1 MLEQRRTL
9 TLDQALRAGELIAA
23 RLCRRTSRDRTLLIA
38 SFIGCRGEV
47 DTAPVNEALL
57 KQGHTLCF
65 PAVDPACPGRMDF
78 YFCRGSLI
86 KNRWGIPE
94 PRRQEE
100 CRVSAAR
107 IGLML
112 LPLTAFDLQGRRL
125 GMGGGYYDRYIPAL
139 RPDCTL
145 TGLAWDFQLAN
156 EVPSEPWDRRLD
168 EVITPAREFV
178 FAAAASP

>member
-1 MLEQRRTL
+1 M
-9 TLDQALRAGELIAA
+9 
-23 RLCRRTSRDRTLLIA
+23 
-38 SFIGCRGEV
+38 
-47 DTAPVNEALL
+47 
-57 KQGHTLCF
+57 
-65 PAVDPACPGRMDF
+65 
-78 YFCRGSLI
+78 
-86 KNRWGIPE
+86 
-94 PRRQEE
+94 
-100 CRVSAAR
+100 SAAR

-178 FAAAASP
+178 FAATASP